1 MRVYLIPELDDLHF
15 GPQVDTHPSKKTF
28 EEAPHDPFV
37 TCHTSG
43 STGFPNF
50 VTATHG
56 TLTGCDAFQ
65 HLLAKGHPSTS
76 IEAMRSE
83 RVLAGVTPSTT
94 RGFPFVWPRQCSTT

>member
-1 MRVYLIPELDDLHF
+1 MRVYLILKLDDLHF

-56 TLTGCDAFQ
+56 TLTGYDAFQ

-76 IEAMRSE
+76 IEAMRSK
-83 RVLAGVTPSTT
+83 RVLARLP
-94 RGFPFVWPRQCSTT
+94 PFHNAGLPIRLAMLV